1 MWFLKK
7 QKKQKKIKLSSAS
20 SMNNGIVF
28 YSKRHKWYRCV
39 ATVDE
44 KGNVTAKWLSMKEYW
59 RSKSVKELFQIVLE
73 FLIYLLPLIPLLI
86 VSYIVLDWTYMYRPY
101 LMPRIVFLLYLF
113 TVVAALFS
121 RTFKYW
127 IKEKNNQQNML
138 RFHSA
143 EHMSINAYEKLN
155 RPPTI
160 DEVKSFSRY
169 SKDCGTNVA
178 TYCLLFFLGC
188 FLCTFIPYTHWKL
201 IIVILIIL
209 SISLFVL
216 IELNLLNFMQAFT
229 TASPTDCELEVAVV
243 GIQVWYENE
252 IKHKKI
258 EIEHATSMDNG
269 IIFYSACHKH
279 CYCETTID
287 ENGKITSKWVNNQ
300 DKEKKSLKKILLKIW
315 NYLLLILKVLPF
327 ATILAFILFW
337 LIEYSYMLYLRV
349 VFLAYSLMNVI
360 PFFIRVSRERKK
372 VKNYFKYHSA
382 EHMGI
387 RAFEKNNRPPTLE
400 EIRDSSRYSNDCGC
414 TQIAFFS
421 LHFLLLFFMTF
432 ITSIRIFII
441 LSIVEIT
448 LLVFLR
454 KTGRLNFLQKFNTE
468 TPTDQELEVAAI
480 GIRTWYEN
488 EIKDDI

>member
-1 MWFLKK
+1 MWIHKK
-7 QKKQKKIKLSSAS
+7 QKKPKKIKLNSAS
-20 SMNNGIVF
+20 SMDNGIIF
-28 YSKRHKWYRCV
+28 YSNRHKGYRCV
-39 ATVDE
+39 ATIDE
-44 KGNVTAKWLSMKEYW
+44 EGKITAKWVTRKEYW
-59 RSKSVKELFQIVLE
+59 KSKSKKEIINMVLE
-73 FLIYLLPLIPLLI
+73 FLRYQLRLAPFI
-86 VSYIVLDWTYMYRPY
+86 VLFYFVLDWSFKYRPY
-101 LMPRIVFLLYLF
+101 LMTRIKFSGYIFFTIMSLF
-113 TVVAALFS
+113 T
-121 RTFKYW
+121 RTLKSL
-127 IKEKNNQQNML
+127 IKENNNEQTWL

-143 EHMSINAYEKLN
+143 EHMSINAYQKLN

-201 IIVILIIL
+201 IIGILIIL

-287 ENGKITSKWVNNQ
+287 ENGQITSKWVNNQ
-300 DKEKKSLKKILLKIW
+300 DKEKKSLKKIFLKIW
-315 NYLLLILKVLPF
+315 NYFLLILKVLPF